1 MKRKILFLSHSAELY
16 GAEKVLLQTIDGL
29 NKQEFQPILV
39 LPRTGPLRE
48 AAEKLAVETLLVPS
62 KWWMTEKNRIWK
74 QPFSWF
80 WNMKSIVRIGRLI
93 KQKGIDLVYTNSAVN
108 FSGALAARWK
118 RVPHIWSIHEILGTK
133 NAAVRFLLGKRV
145 LVSLLSAL
153 STRIIVNSEAT
164 GHAFGRRDKVRIVPI
179 GFKWSLGDRGLR
191 QILRQKFGFKS
202 TDYVIGIV
210 GKIYPEKGQQKVV
223 ESISLVI
230 KTNPEVKLL
239 VVGEVKD
246 TGYFNRMQQYISAG
260 GLEDHVSF
268 TGYQQD
274 IYGVLTLLDLLV
286 IASCVESFG
295 RVAVEAM
302 SVKTPVLA
310 VRKGAISEII
320 TAGENGFLVDSPDP
334 AVLAEAVLS
343 IRENQEQTRKV
354 VEEGFRIVR
363 EKYTVG
369 NQMKRTEE
377 VIRECL
383 GPEGD
388 GG

>member
-1 MKRKILFLSHSAELY
+1 MKKKILFLSHSAELY
-16 GAEKVLLQTIDGL
+16 GAEMALLQTIDGL
-29 NKQEFQPILV
+29 NKKEFHPILV

-62 KWWMTEKNRIWK
+62 KWWMTEKDRIWK
-74 QPFSWF
+74 QPLSWF
-80 WNMKSIVRIGRLI
+80 WNIKSVVRIGRLI
-93 KQKGIDLVYTNSAVN
+93 KQKGIHLVYTNSTVN
-108 FSGALAARWK
+108 FSGALAAKWK
-118 RVPHIWSIHEILGTK
+118 RIPHVWSIHEILGTK
-133 NAAVRFLLGKRV
+133 NAALRFLLGNRILLS
-145 LVSLLSAL
+145 LVSAL
-153 STRIIVNSEAT
+153 STGIIVNSEAT
-164 GHAFGRRDKVRIVPI
+164 GHPFGKRKKVRIVPI
-179 GFKWSLGDRGLR
+179 GFKWSHGDRGLR
-191 QILRQKFGFKS
+191 QMLRQKFGFKP

-210 GKIYPEKGQQKVV
+210 GKIYPEKGQQQVV
-223 ESISLVI
+223 ESIGLV
-230 KTNPEVKLL
+230 KKNDPEVKLL
-239 VVGEVKD
+239 VVGEVKN
-246 TGYFNRMQQYISAG
+246 TGYFNRMQQYISSA
-260 GLEDHVSF
+260 GLEGHVRF

-310 VRKGAISEII
+310 VRKGALSEII
-320 TAGENGFLVDSPDP
+320 TAGETGFLVDSPDP
-334 AVLAEAVLS
+334 AMLAEAILS
-343 IRENQEQTRKV
+343 IRANPELTRKV
-354 VEEGFRIVR
+354 VEEGFRDVR

-369 NQMKRTEE
+369 VQMKRTEE